1 MLVSESEKAQ
11 TTGMNEGGSDANRSP
26 RVNLKRFFSFPGEAM
41 LRLRDIMTRDVVSAT
56 PDMTIREAM
65 ELLSLRHVSGAPVI
79 DGGKVVG
86 LYSASDLLAFVAD
99 LSDSKPSLSFRLRP
113 RGSRRTPLEEVTVDE
128 VMTRKVQSLL
138 PDCSV
143 AEATIL
149 MVEKQIHRV
158 LVMEGEILLGIVST
172 SDVAKAVAEHRIHD
186 RTYVFA

>member
-1 MLVSESEKAQ
+1 
-11 TTGMNEGGSDANRSP
+11 
-26 RVNLKRFFSFPGEAM
+26 M
-41 LRLRDIMTRDVVSAT
+41 LRLKDIMTRDVLSAT

-86 LYSASDLLAFVAD
+86 IFSASDLLAFVAD
-99 LSDSKPSLSFRLRP
+99 LSDSTPSLRFRP
-113 RGSRRTPLEEVTVDE
+113 RGDRRIPLEDVTVDE

-143 AEATIL
+143 AEAAVL
-149 MVEKQIHRV
+149 MHEKQIHRV
-158 LVMEGEILLGIVST
+158 LVMQEETLLGIVST
-172 SDVAKAVAEHRIHD
+172 SDIAKAVADNRIHN